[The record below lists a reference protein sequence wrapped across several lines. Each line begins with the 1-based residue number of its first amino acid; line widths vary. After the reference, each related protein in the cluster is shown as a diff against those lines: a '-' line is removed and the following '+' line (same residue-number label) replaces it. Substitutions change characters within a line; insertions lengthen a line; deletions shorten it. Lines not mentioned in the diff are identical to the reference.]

1 MARFQVSKKLKFL
14 TVRAAID
21 IGTNTVL
28 LLVAESDGRIVMP
41 LLEKQ
46 EIPRLGRQVDE
57 ARNLSGES
65 IRKVETILRNYRNI
79 ITSNFGDIPVIVTAT
94 SAVRDAT
101 NRDHFLDYIKINTGF
116 NVRIL
121 SGDDEAEWTYFGALA
136 PLVLPADQQV
146 LVVDIGGGS
155 TELAAG
161 RRDQLQQYLSMDMGS
176 VRYTE
181 RYLKHGPPALRNI
194 TACREEIRVCLEN
207 SGLKKDPG
215 TVLTGV
221 AGTVTTLAALCHN
234 LADFEA
240 VRPTGMKI
248 TSEQLKQIITEIKP
262 LRSGEILAMNPGVL
276 KGREDVILAGLLIL
290 EGVMDHFA
298 FSECIVST
306 GGIRHGALLRA
317 FDR

>member
-1 MARFQVSKKLKFL
+1 ML
-14 TVRAAID
+14 TIRAAID

-28 LLVAESDGRIVMP
+28 LLVAESDGNTVIP
-41 LLEKQ
+41 LLEKH
-46 EIPRLGRQVDE
+46 EIPRLGRQVDA
-57 ARNLSGES
+57 ARNLSRES
-65 IRKVETILRNYRNI
+65 IRKVETVLRNYRDI
-79 ITSNFGDIPVIVTAT
+79 ITSGYGDIPVIVTAT
-94 SAVRDAT
+94 SAVRDAS
-101 NRDHFLDYIKINTGF
+101 NRDHFLDYIKKNTGF
-116 NVRIL
+116 DIRIL
-121 SGDDEAEWTYFGALA
+121 SGDDEAEWTFFGALA
-136 PLVLPADQQV
+136 PLVLPPEQPV

-161 RRDQLQQYLSMDMGS
+161 RKDQLQKFLSMDMGS

-181 RYLKHGPPALRNI
+181 RYLKHGPPAPGDI
-194 TACREEIRVCLEN
+194 ATCREAIRACLEN
-207 SGLKKDPG
+207 SGLKTDHG

-221 AGTVTTLAALCHN
+221 AGTVSTLAALCYN
-234 LADFEA
+234 LANSEA
-240 VRPTGMKI
+240 SRPDGMKI
-248 TSEQLKQIITEIKP
+248 SAEQLKNIIAEIIP
-262 LRSGEILAMNPGVL
+262 LSSEGILAMNPGVL

>member
-1 MARFQVSKKLKFL
+1 M
-14 TVRAAID
+14 TIRAAID

-28 LLVAESDGRIVMP
+28 LLIAESDGNAVVP

-46 EIPRLGRQVDE
+46 EIPRLGRHVDE

-65 IRKVETILRNYRNI
+65 IRKVETVLLNYRDI
-79 ITSNFGDIPVIVTAT
+79 ITRGYGDIPVIVTAT
-94 SAVRDAT
+94 SAVRDAS
-101 NRDHFLDYIKINTGF
+101 NRDYFLEYIKKNTGF
-116 NVRIL
+116 DIRIL
-121 SGDDEAEWTYFGALA
+121 SGEDEAEWTFFGALA
-136 PLVLPADQQV
+136 PLVMQTDQPV

-161 RRDQLQQYLSMDMGS
+161 RKDVLQQYLSMDMGS

-181 RYLKHGPPALRNI
+181 RYLKHGPPSPRDI
-194 TACREEIRVCLEN
+194 TACREAIQVCLEN
-207 SGLKKDPG
+207 SVLKTESG

-221 AGTVTTLAALCHN
+221 AGTVSTLAALCYN
-234 LADFEA
+234 LSDIEA
-240 VRPTGMKI
+240 ARPAGMKI
-248 TSEQLKQIITEIKP
+248 TSEQLKEIIAEIIP
-262 LRSGEILAMNPGVL
+262 LSSEEILAMNPGVL

-306 GGIRHGALLRA
+306 GGIRHGALIRA

>member
-1 MARFQVSKKLKFL
+1 LII
-14 TVRAAID
+14 RAAID

-28 LLVAESDGRIVMP
+28 LLVAESDGNTVVP

-46 EIPRLGRQVDE
+46 EIPRLGRHVDA

-65 IRKVETILRNYRNI
+65 IRKVETVLRNYRDI
-79 ITSNFGDIPVIVTAT
+79 ITNGYGDIPVIVTAT

-101 NRDHFLDYIKINTGF
+101 NRDYFLDYIKKNTGF
-116 NVRIL
+116 DIRIL
-121 SGDDEAEWTYFGALA
+121 SGDDEAEWTYSGALA
-136 PLVLPADQQV
+136 PLVLQPGLPV

-161 RRDQLQQYLSMDMGS
+161 RKGVLQQYLSMDMGS

-181 RYLKHGPPALRNI
+181 RYLKHSPPAHRDI
-194 TACREEIRVCLEN
+194 AACRDAILVCLEK
-207 SGLKKDPG
+207 SGLKTDPG

-221 AGTVTTLAALCHN
+221 AGTVTTLAALCYN
-234 LADFEA
+234 LADTGA
-240 VRPTGMKI
+240 ARPAGMKI
-248 TSEQLKQIITEIKP
+248 TSEQLKKIISEI
-262 LRSGEILAMNPGVL
+262 ILLSSDRILTMNPGVL

-290 EGVMDHFA
+290 EGVMDHFG
-298 FSECIVST
+298 FDECIVSP

-317 FDR
+317 FEH